1 MVSGHLILIW
11 TLPWEMKDWEWAHQA
26 SFGEEEEYQCNFIML
41 RNYLYTISQT
51 PKQHVVISKCFFQ
64 PFPHPPKMIYSHHFL
79 DTCRYKYSNAT
90 KNRCASWNLSSWV
103 NSKSICL
110 NKGTFWTQLNS
121 SNRKNE
127 GTGHYLAWKPAVWQ
141 FCQEAAPKYWWPLST
156 QMIPVQRVETCTG
169 WYRGIISLFSK
180 VIKKSQRTTEYTSN
194 RVIIRAHILWNFGCR
209 AITIIGI
216 W

>member
-90 KNRCASWNLSSWV
+90 KNRCAPCNLSSWV
-103 NSKSICL
+103 NYKSICFEQRHL
-110 NKGTFWTQLNS
+110 LNS
-121 SNRKNE
+121 VELKQQE
-127 GTGHYLAWKPAVWQ
+127 KWGHR
-141 FCQEAAPKYWWPLST
+141 PLS
-156 QMIPVQRVETCTG
+156 RLETC
-169 WYRGIISLFSK
+169 SLTILPGGGPK
-180 VIKKSQRTTEYTSN
+180 VLVATKYSDDTSTKSRN
-194 RVIIRAHILWNFGCR
+194 LHWVI
-209 AITIIGI
+209 
-216 W
+216 